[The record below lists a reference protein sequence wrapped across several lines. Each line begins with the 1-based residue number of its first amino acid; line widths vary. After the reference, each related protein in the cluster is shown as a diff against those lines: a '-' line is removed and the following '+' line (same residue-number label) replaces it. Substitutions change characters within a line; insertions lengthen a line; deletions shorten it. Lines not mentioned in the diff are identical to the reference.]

1 MPVQKNYLTRV
12 LAVIGSLGAT
22 TSIAGAADM
31 PTPAPVLK
39 APPMAQYRAVD
50 WSGFY
55 LGGHGG
61 YGSAQV
67 RGDYDDAG
75 DNGAFDFPIDGA
87 VAGGQAGY
95 LWQFG
100 RAVYG
105 IEIDGSWANLKGSRI
120 DDDDRTQEF
129 KTNFLGSVRLRT
141 GIAIDNVLLYS
152 TVGIA
157 YGRSAL
163 TVTGD
168 DPSPAKQQLRNWG
181 VVGGLG
187 AEWAFAPNW
196 SVRAE
201 YLYYGFDTFGGGGK
215 DISNLADDSDAT
227 DRVKLD
233 GIHVGRVALNY
244 RFNGSGG
251 SATMSAPV
259 TNWAGF
265 YVGANAGYV
274 RSRITGTY
282 NEPGDYGTFD
292 KNPWGFSGGGHIG
305 YNFQSGAWVYG
316 LEGDA
321 SWSNAD
327 RNRRADTEVEQ
338 ILKTNA
344 FASVRG
350 RLGLSA
356 DNMLFYLTAGVGYV
370 RSEIEVVDNGARGKQ
385 SFERWGPV
393 IGAGTE
399 WRFAQ
404 NWSARVESLTFL
416 GSRRINLPDFAIES
430 SGRDF
435 VRQSTVTVARA
446 GLTYHFPVANV
457 VAKY

>member
-1 MPVQKNYLTRV
+1 MPIQKNHLTRV
-12 LAVIGSLGAT
+12 LAVLGSLGAT
-22 TSIAGAADM
+22 TSMAGAADM
-31 PTPAPVLK
+31 APRPVLK

-55 LGGHGG
+55 LGAHGG
-61 YGSAQV
+61 YGNAQV
-67 RGDYDDAG
+67 RGDYDDGG
-75 DNGAFDFPIDGA
+75 DTGAFDFPIDGA
-87 VAGGQAGY
+87 VAGGQIGY

-105 IEIDGSWANLKGSRI
+105 IEIDGSWANLKGSRV
-120 DDDDRTQEF
+120 DDDGDTQQF
-129 KTNFLGSVRLRT
+129 KTNFLGSARLRS
-141 GIAIDNVLLYS
+141 GFAIDNVLLYS
-152 TVGIA
+152 TIGIA

-168 DPSPAKQQLRNWG
+168 DPSPAKQSLHNWG

-201 YLYYGFDTFGGGGK
+201 YLYYGFDTFGGSGK
-215 DISNLADDSDAT
+215 DISNLTGDSESS

-251 SATMSAPV
+251 TATMSAPV

-265 YVGANAGYV
+265 YIGANAGYV
-274 RSRITGTY
+274 RSRMTATY
-282 NEPGDYGTFD
+282 DEGEDVGTFE
-292 KNPWGFSGGGHIG
+292 KNPWGFAGGGHVG
-305 YNFQSGAWVYG
+305 YNLQSGAWVYG

-327 RNRRADTEVEQ
+327 RDRRVDDGDVT
-338 ILKTNA
+338 LKTNV

-370 RSEIEVVDNGARGKQ
+370 RSQIDVDDEGETAKKDL
-385 SFERWGPV
+385 SRWGPV

-404 NWSARVESLTFL
+404 NWSARFESLTFL
-416 GSRRINLPDFAIES
+416 GSRRTSLPNLTDDSEPEDF
-430 SGRDF
+430 F
-435 VRQSTVTVARA
+435 RQSTVTVARA

-457 VAKY
+457 VARY